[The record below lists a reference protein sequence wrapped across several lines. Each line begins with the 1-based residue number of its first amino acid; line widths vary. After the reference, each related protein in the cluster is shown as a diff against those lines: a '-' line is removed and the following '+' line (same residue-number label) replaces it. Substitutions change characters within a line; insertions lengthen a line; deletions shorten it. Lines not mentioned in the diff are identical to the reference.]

1 MPKRVSAF
9 NRALQEA
16 QGSSDTSTEGERQ
29 ASIPVEKQSSEIP
42 VQKYTSTPVNEQN
55 TGIEVQR
62 QISIPGQQYTSE
74 EVERNTSMPV
84 QNTTST
90 STEKQK
96 LIKASYYIS
105 EDDDWK
111 LEQIRIKRRRQG
123 VKIDKSALIREAIGL
138 LQE

>member
-16 QGSSDTSTEGERQ
+16 QESNDTSIEGEKQ
-29 ASIPVEKQSSEIP
+29 TSVPVERQSNIAP
-42 VQKYTSTPVNEQN
+42 VQSYTSTPVSEQA
-55 TGIEVQR
+55 TSIEVQS
-62 QISIPGQQYTSE
+62 QTSLPVKQHTSE
-74 EVERNTSMPV
+74 EDQRQADIPV
-84 QNTTST
+84 QNFTGTPV
-90 STEKQK
+90 EKQK

-111 LEQIRIKRRRQG
+111 LEQIRIKRRRRG
-123 VKIDKSALIREAIGL
+123 IKIDKSALIREAIGL